1 MHYSIREIQSEEISL
16 LDDFLYET
24 IYVPPGTPAPP
35 RSILQEEAL
44 QVYVRDFG
52 QKPDDKC
59 LVAEADGTV
68 VGAVWTRIMH
78 DYGHVDDHTPSLAI
92 ALHPN
97 YRSRGIGTA
106 LMTRMLEWLRQCG
119 YQQVSLSV
127 QKDNRAVQLYQ
138 RLGFTTVLDHDS
150 EYLMV
155 CRV

>member
-1 MHYSIREIQSEEISL
+1 MHYSIREIQTDEISL
-16 LDDFLYET
+16 LDDFLYEA

-92 ALHPN
+92 ALYPD
-97 YRSRGIGTA
+97 YRGRGIGTA

>member
-1 MHYSIREIQSEEISL
+1 MHYSIREIQAEEIPL
-16 LDDFLYET
+16 LDDFLYEA

-59 LVAEADGTV
+59 LVAEADGNV

-92 ALHPN
+92 ALYPD
-97 YRSRGIGTA
+97 YRGRGIGTA

-138 RLGFTTVLDHDS
+138 RVGFTTVLDHDS